1 MFVAENVAC
10 LYNDMGLL
18 GKNLFSISVCSI
30 FSEELGTCPITLFFS
45 FVFNLKKIGE
55 VEM

>member
-30 FSEELGTCPITLFFS
+30 FSEELGTCPITLFF
-45 FVFNLKKIGE
+45 FFRFQFKKDW
-55 VEM
+55 